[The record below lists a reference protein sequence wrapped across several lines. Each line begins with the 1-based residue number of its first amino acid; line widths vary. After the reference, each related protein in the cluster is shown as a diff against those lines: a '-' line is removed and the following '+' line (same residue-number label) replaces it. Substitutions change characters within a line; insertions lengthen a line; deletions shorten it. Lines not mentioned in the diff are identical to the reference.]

1 MQFEIKTIKHVQ
13 AELAAFCRF
22 LTEQNVSQSGV
33 FDCRLVASELVGNVF
48 KHGNGG
54 AILQAVCNGGCVEL
68 TVRSQNPFMPQNTPS
83 CPSVWEEHGR
93 GLFLVNSVC
102 EKWCEVDGGVKVR
115 ILVSDATEK

>member
-1 MQFEIKTIKHVQ
+1 MQFEIKTIEHVQ

-22 LTEQNVSQSGV
+22 LTEQNVPPNGV

-54 AILQAVCNGGCVEL
+54 ALLQAEIKDGVVEL
-68 TVRSQNPFMPQNTPS
+68 TIRSNAPFIPQNEPS
-83 CPSVWEEHGR
+83 CPSVWAEHGR

-102 EKWCEVDGGVKVR
+102 ESWCEVEGGIRVH
-115 ILVSDATEK
+115 ILIKAAP